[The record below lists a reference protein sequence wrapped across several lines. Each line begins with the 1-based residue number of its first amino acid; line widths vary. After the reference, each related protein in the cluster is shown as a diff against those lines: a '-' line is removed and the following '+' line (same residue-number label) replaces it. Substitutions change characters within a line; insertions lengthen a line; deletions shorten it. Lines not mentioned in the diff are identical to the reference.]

1 MSYQPH
7 RFTRTQMTHRD
18 FFFPVR
24 CTSHQIRGKKMAH
37 SSGHNSQRQT
47 ELSEISVFTFQF
59 LYNWRKYKRVLC
71 TNLIHARQFM
81 KSQVYD
87 SPLWCTMTCFGAC
100 LYPGGTHYTGINRI
114 WQRPVW
120 PIWFR
125 WPTQEPV
132 LATHNPRKKSRERL
146 KKRKK
151 KKKEW
156 TGSDI
161 GIKKADIPFV

>member
-1 MSYQPH
+1 
-7 RFTRTQMTHRD
+7 
-18 FFFPVR
+18 
-24 CTSHQIRGKKMAH
+24 MA
-37 SSGHNSQRQT
+37 
-47 ELSEISVFTFQF
+47 
-59 LYNWRKYKRVLC
+59 YNWQTYPQVLC

-100 LYPGGTHYTGINRI
+100 LYSGGTHYTGINRI

-161 GIKKADIPFV
+161 GLKKADIPFVEKHGTDFNGKTFNLSGFLTEETSISASAVPHCYSRTKE